1 MALGREPGR
10 SRCTTAARELKRAG
24 SSGACRLSNTAGSM
38 LEVPR
43 NIFFTPQA
51 YPATSGGSKEP
62 RQAPSYRSCKKNSP
76 LLYTVQQQLRGT
88 VTVSFTSVVSQRM
101 SYTLA
106 AAATA
111 TGLSKTTILKAIKN
125 GQIIGTKDELGEWH
139 VEPADLHLLDAS
151 VAPDGADSDEVGQ

>member
-1 MALGREPGR
+1 
-10 SRCTTAARELKRAG
+10 
-24 SSGACRLSNTAGSM
+24 
-38 LEVPR
+38 
-43 NIFFTPQA
+43 
-51 YPATSGGSKEP
+51 
-62 RQAPSYRSCKKNSP
+62 
-76 LLYTVQQQLRGT
+76 
-88 VTVSFTSVVSQRM
+88 M

-151 VAPDGADSDEVGQ
+151 VVPDGAGSDEDQQSAGPDVEALGAQIEALLRQAGARLRRQLDEVRRGQDEGQDGSHAPEFALADEHEQLR